1 MTVAVP
7 LAARSPYAVF
17 RSRSFSLLW
26 VGQFVSAA
34 GSALSSLA
42 ASILVYRLT
51 GSALSVGLILVT
63 SALPSLALG
72 LVAGVVV
79 DRADRKR
86 LMMVADLASAVL
98 MALVPLMA
106 LGIGRLHVPGGIA
119 WLYALTILAGCCTQF
134 FEPAFAAVLP
144 DLAAEED
151 LAAANAL
158 MQISSVG
165 AEAIGFAGAGLIA
178 SALPIQW
185 AFYLDALTFLVSAIC
200 VGLAALPGSA
210 ANTDTSGVA
219 VWQNVRAGARFLF
232 GSRVLRALFLVMV
245 PTALSF
251 GLYNAL
257 LLPFSVRALH
267 ATSFQFGVQEAGE
280 AIGFA
285 AGSLLLA
292 SLANRFRESQLIAAS
307 FLGMALTTI
316 VYARLIS
323 VPLAISLVAVTGFLN
338 APSYVGRSLLIQRQT
353 PREMRGRVFSAF
365 FVLRDLLFVVGMAA
379 AGLADVL
386 SVRLLVLASGLALL
400 VSGALCVALPGLRQ
414 SAAEWWRAT
423 RLLRAAHAARTLGPG
438 RMPMQA
444 DVDALIGLAPA
455 LAHLEAPERA
465 ELLDGRVYQGVPT
478 GTAILRQGAAGD
490 TAYFILAG
498 RVAVG
503 RAGGTDHD
511 DTPLAILNAGDFFG
525 EIAALTAM
533 PRTANVVTDQPS
545 TLLEIPVATLRR
557 LMRQPEVNRLVLAA
571 MTAHLT
577 EVHLRQAPLD
587 QWLLSELRTPPATPP
602 GMPPATPD
610 GLAASQETRAPR
622 QAPVVA
628 ARRAPVPAK
637 AAIREPRPSAGDT
650 RGKRGKRRHSARRR
664 V

>member
-1 MTVAVP
+1 MAVAVP
-7 LAARSPYAVF
+7 VAARSPYAVF

-26 VGQFVSAA
+26 LGQFVSAA

-42 ASILVYRLT
+42 AAILVFRLT
-51 GSALSVGLILVT
+51 GSALSVGLMLVT
-63 SALPSLALG
+63 TALPSLALG

-79 DRADRKR
+79 DRANRKR
-86 LMMVADLASAVL
+86 LMLAADLSRAVL
-98 MALVPLMA
+98 VALIPLMV
-106 LGIGRLHVPGGIA
+106 LGIGHFRVPGGIA
-119 WLYALTILAGCCTQF
+119 WLYALTIVAGCCTQF

-178 SALPIQW
+178 GVLPIQW
-185 AFYLDALTFLVSAIC
+185 AFYLDALTFLVSAAC
-200 VGLAALPGSA
+200 VRLAALPGSA
-210 ANTDTSGVA
+210 ANTDSSGA
-219 VWQNVRAGARFLF
+219 AIWQNVRAGMRFLF
-232 GSRVLRALFLVMV
+232 GSRVLRALFAVMV

-257 LLPFSVRALH
+257 LLPFALRALH

-280 AIGFA
+280 SIGFA

-292 SLANRFRESQLIAAS
+292 TLANRFRESQLIAAS

-323 VPLAISLVAVTGFLN
+323 VPLAIGLVVATGFLN

-365 FVLRDLLFVVGMAA
+365 FVLRDLLFVAGMAA

-386 SVRLLVLASGLALL
+386 SVRLLVLASGLVLL
-400 VSGALCVALPGLRQ
+400 VSGALCVVLPGLRQ

-423 RLLRAAHAARTLGPG
+423 RLLRAAGAASALGPG

-444 DVDALIGLAPA
+444 DVDAVAGLVPA
-455 LAHLEAPERA
+455 LAHLPVAERA
-465 ELLDGRVYQGVPT
+465 ELLDGRVYQSVPT
-478 GTAILRQGAAGD
+478 GTAVLRQGDAGD
-490 TAYFILAG
+490 AAYFILAG

-503 RAGGTDHD
+503 RAGSTDHD

-545 TLLEIPVATLRR
+545 TLLEIPVAVLRR
-557 LMRQPEVNRLVLAA
+557 LMRHPEVNRLVLAA

-587 QWLLSELRTPPATPP
+587 QRLLVAMRTPPATL
-602 GMPPATPD
+602 D
-610 GLAASQETRAPR
+610 GLAASQEAPAPR
-622 QAPVVA
+622 QLPVVA
-628 ARRAPVPAK
+628 VRRAPVPAPT
-637 AAIREPRPSAGDT
+637 ARRDPRPIAGHTPRT
-650 RGKRGKRRHSARRR
+650 RRRRRHGTRRR